1 MSTPFA
7 FQPLTRE
14 RLASDSCLLPH
25 PSTLPPA
32 TQSLPPSSS
41 AGRDLSGTSNIIKPQ
56 PVSHQAYRT
65 SRSKG
70 DEDDSDDEKMVI
82 CEEEGE

>member
-14 RLASDSCLLPH
+14 RLASDSCLPPH

-32 TQSLPPSSS
+32 TQCLPPSSS
-41 AGRDLSGTSNIIKPQ
+41 AGRDLSGASSIIKPQ